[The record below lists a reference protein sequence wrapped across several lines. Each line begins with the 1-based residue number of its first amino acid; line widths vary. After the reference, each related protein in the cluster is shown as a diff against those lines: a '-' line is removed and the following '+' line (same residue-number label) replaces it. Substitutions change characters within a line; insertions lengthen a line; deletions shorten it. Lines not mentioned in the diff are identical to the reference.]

1 MEVNEATQNSD
12 ESNFSGNQTLEPSDD
27 QGSMMVSNG
36 SQNVSGDGAFSV
48 SNSSS
53 NVNNTL
59 NSEPNVSNVLNES
72 DSLDTDVVLIQSP
85 KLLRNANI
93 TSLLGTKSST
103 DTTNNDNNSAIGGS
117 FLKNLFEINGPAS
130 RSINELLKEYPY
142 LPYYS
147 LFSLLTASTGRESVE
162 RMLEWLR
169 QLQARQVAT
178 MEGLIKNKEH
188 MTEKQFLD
196 AYESDD
202 NKTKANALAGVSPS
216 GKESDIDNTNKC
228 VKITIM
234 IISIVAVV
242 AASIVTGGLAVAA
255 GAGAFAV
262 FCVGC
267 VGAIAAT
274 TILALISFFVI
285 SVVNNFSKSPSTKA
299 MIKEYFD
306 LLIPTNAIAEIIVMV
321 AELFTDDEETLKLIR
336 LIARIIFTI
345 IFVVLAIFSGIGA
358 KYAASAIVSLIQVVA
373 AISGAVTGAVQVV
386 QSALTLSTLEK
397 QKNVAKKRLEL
408 ETAIAYCEK
417 LQKDLDIIASEI
429 DMIVELFTA
438 EMDKI
443 RAEYDRISR
452 MIKETSDVK
461 NMIARNIG
469 A

>member
-1 MEVNEATQNSD
+1 MEVNGTTQNND

-27 QGSMMVSNG
+27 QGSMMVPNG
-36 SQNVSGDGAFSV
+36 SQNISGDKAFSV

-59 NSEPNVSNVLNES
+59 NSEPNASNVLNES
-72 DSLDTDVVLIQSP
+72 GSLNTDALLIQSP

-93 TSLLGTKSST
+93 TSLLGTKSPT

-130 RSINELLKEYPY
+130 RSINELLEEYPY

-162 RMLEWLR
+162 RMLEWTR
-169 QLQARQVAT
+169 SLQAKQVAT
-178 MEGLIKNKEH
+178 TKEAVKNKEY
-188 MTEKQFLD
+188 MTEVQLL
-196 AYESDD
+196 
-202 NKTKANALAGVSPS
+202 KANEVEDSVEKMNARAGISPS
-216 GKESDIDNTNKC
+216 GKESNIKSTLKLWEKIIVIGFATLLPGIAIIIYIGYQIYNA
-228 VKITIM
+228 VK
-234 IISIVAVV
+234 S
-242 AASIVTGGLAVAA
+242 
-255 GAGAFAV
+255 
-262 FCVGC
+262 
-267 VGAIAAT
+267 
-274 TILALISFFVI
+274 LICKLRGVEQDPAR
-285 SVVNNFSKSPSTKA
+285 KTKTDE
-299 MIKEYFD
+299 IFD
-306 LLIPTNAIAEIIVMV
+306 LLNPVNAFAEVVAIIC
-321 AELFTDDEETLKLIR
+321 ELCGCDEETVQKIR
-336 LIARIIFTI
+336 MWLRIIFGIILAIVITI
-345 IFVVLAIFSGIGA
+345 ATLGVGAPVIIVVLMGVINA
-358 KYAASAIVSLIQVVA
+358 LA
-373 AISGAVTGAVQVV
+373 AILHGVYTY
-386 QSALTLSTLEK
+386 LSLKK
-397 QKNVAKKRLEL
+397 QEDVAKKRLNL

-438 EMDKI
+438 AMDKI